1 MIHRL
6 QETLEAVEVQETAFS
21 IDILGRYLCDTF
33 DEAVNNGGFP
43 FDAIVIGAGM
53 FGAYTAEKIYRAG
66 NGNLRVLVLDAGSF
80 LVSEHVQNLAR
91 IGLNV
96 AAAVIADPGVPRERV
111 WGLPWRSNVA
121 FPGLAYCVG
130 GRSLYWGGWSPRL
143 TSPDLAQWPA
153 DLRTYLETNY
163 NRTEKETGV
172 DPTTDYISGDLFT
185 ALKAK
190 ISGALASVATLDKVE
205 DAPLAVQGAAPAPGL
220 FAFDKY
226 SSAPILADAIRE
238 AAGDPDSNRKLFL
251 VPKAHV
257 VKLHNSGG
265 FITAIELYV
274 NGQQRFIAVSPDCSV
289 VTALGTIESTRLAL
303 ESFPTAL
310 MGRNLMAHLRSN
322 TTVRIKRSA
331 LGALPVLLAPAA
343 MLVRGSTPQGRYHFQ
358 VTAVAA
364 DTPNSEATMWRMVP
378 DLDLLDQLMAS
389 QQFDKITITFRGIGE
404 MIGDKNASSTNSG
417 SSWINLSPFEADEFG
432 KARAWVNLVAGAQ
445 DSALWNTMDQAA
457 IQLAQAVAGSP
468 SNIEYFYDNGWH
480 NVPPPAGKVRDGLG
494 TTHHEAG
501 TLWAG
506 ADSTGSVTNLD
517 GRFHQIQNG
526 YAVGPAVFPALGSA
540 NPSLTALTL
549 ARRTAQA
556 IVSRAL
562 PAPAPNTIKLLN
574 AKLDGWQMAGSGRF
588 VTVGADTV
596 ESQDG
601 IGLLW
606 YTKEEFAD
614 FNLTVDWRAMNAT
627 DNSGVFIRFP
637 VLGNSDPANDWRL
650 AVDQGY
656 EIQIDDR
663 GYDPATNTTGDALHI
678 TGAVYLLAPATMLN
692 SKPLGQWNHFEI
704 SAIGPQIT
712 VKLNGAQVSQLSGT
726 QGRPLKGHIGL
737 QNHHFG
743 SRVQFRNLF
752 IQKTGAVA
760 AAGSGN

>member
-1 MIHRL
+1 MIHKL
-6 QETLEAVEVQETAFS
+6 QETAELVEVQETAFS
-21 IDILGRYLCDTF
+21 IDVLGRFLCNTL
-33 DEAVNNGGFP
+33 DEAVSNGGFP

-53 FGAYTAEKIYRAG
+53 FGAYTAEKIYRTG
-66 NGNLRVLVLDAGSF
+66 NGNLRVLVLDAGTF

-96 AAAVIADPGVPRERV
+96 GAAVSSDPGVPRERV

-121 FPGLAYCVG
+121 FPGLAYCIG

-163 NRTEKETGV
+163 NNTEKETGV
-172 DPTTDYISGDLFT
+172 DPTTDYISGALFD
-185 ALKAK
+185 ALKVK
-190 ISGALASVATLDKVE
+190 ISGVLASVATLDNVE
-205 DAPLAVQGAAPAPGL
+205 DAPLAVQGAAPEPGL

-226 SSAPILADAIRE
+226 SSAPILSDAIRE
-238 AAGDPDSNRKLFL
+238 AAADPDSNRRLFL

-257 VKLHNSGG
+257 VKLHNGG
-265 FITAIELYV
+265 GSITAIELYV
-274 NGQQRFIAVSPDCSV
+274 NGQQRFIGVTPDCAV
-289 VTALGTIESTRLAL
+289 VVALGTIESTRLAL
-303 ESFPTAL
+303 ESFPTPL
-310 MGRNLMAHLRSN
+310 TGRNLMAHLRSN

-331 LGALPVLLAPAA
+331 LGASPGSLGPAA

-378 DLDLLDQLMAS
+378 DLDLLNQLTAS

-404 MIGDKNASSTNSG
+404 MAGDKNASSTNAG
-417 SSWINLSPFEADEFG
+417 TSWINLSPFDFDEFG
-432 KARAWVNLVAGAQ
+432 KARAWVNLVAVAQ
-445 DSALWNTMDQAA
+445 DASLWNTMDQAA
-457 IQLAQAVAGSP
+457 IQLAEAIAGDP
-468 SNIEYFYDNGWH
+468 ANIEYFYDNSWH
-480 NVPPPAGKVRDGLG
+480 SASPPTGKVRDGLG

-501 TLWAG
+501 TMWAG
-506 ADSTGSVTNLD
+506 TDPGSSVTDLD

-556 IVSRAL
+556 IVRRAL
-562 PAPAPNTIKLLN
+562 PVPTPNTIKLLN
-574 AKLDGWQMAGSGRF
+574 ANLDGWQMAGSGRF
-588 VTVGADTV
+588 LVVGSDTV

-637 VLGNSDPANDWRL
+637 VA
-650 AVDQGY
+650 
-656 EIQIDDR
+656 
-663 GYDPATNTTGDALHI
+663 
-678 TGAVYLLAPATMLN
+678 
-692 SKPLGQWNHFEI
+692 GQ
-704 SAIGPQIT
+704 
-712 VKLNGAQVSQLSGT
+712 
-726 QGRPLKGHIGL
+726 
-737 QNHHFG
+737 
-743 SRVQFRNLF
+743 
-752 IQKTGAVA
+752 
-760 AAGSGN
+760 